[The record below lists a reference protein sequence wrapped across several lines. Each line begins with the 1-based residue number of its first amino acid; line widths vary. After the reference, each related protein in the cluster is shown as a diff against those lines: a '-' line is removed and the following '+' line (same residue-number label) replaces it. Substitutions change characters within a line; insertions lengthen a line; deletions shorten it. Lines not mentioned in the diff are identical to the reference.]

1 MLSGDK
7 MLLVGDIGPAAGTPV
22 FLFALLTA
30 AYLPSFLLQ
39 REASFMVAARFSCF
53 QSLASI

>member
-1 MLSGDK
+1 